1 MDNRQ
6 RVKQAIEKIIENSYG
21 NDPEYFYKCN
31 KTDNLT
37 FADRRLIALNQELD
51 IQCIYTQRTLAPER
65 FKHQIYV
72 LYSGVV
78 VGISLKNGNLS
89 YSQMKKSNIEPFIES
104 IIEIPA
110 SIYDVSDEAKNRKI
124 RELFRMFVD
133 NSPVEYKLNTIDISK
148 GYNLENLPSSCM
160 KGQGYKFKP
169 LDPMGKMYYLTSNK
183 TTNILARCIV
193 WDRNVVFNSS
203 DDIPIDCQL
212 HDKVYQLEGKYGEI
226 FKDMLYKEGI
236 LSLDELECIDTW
248 DLYIENPFKDI
259 KEGNYPWM
267 DRFSLL
273 DKKLNR
279 LYYYNWN
286 EYGHNSNDLRELAS
300 EVNAEDYRVLL
311 STDGYTRDMD
321 ESDGLV
327 WSEYENRDIDE
338 DDAVWSEN
346 LDSHISADYAI
357 WSQTEQDYFHEDDYG
372 NGWYYNWNN
381 RDEPINIENPDFV
394 EFQDVDDTRYMV
406 AKDNAVEDMIGELDT
421 DYVPRD
427 MAIEVKSLGP
437 NYFIYNDYFVSVVKE
452 HFEKCLAEGKGDA
465 EEFRSIVEDLMNG
478 EWDYDQVN

>member
-1 MDNRQ
+1 MI
-6 RVKQAIEKIIENSYG
+6 KGAIEKIIKNSYG

-78 VGISLKNGNLS
+78 VGISLKNNNLS

-110 SIYDVSDEAKNRKI
+110 NIYDVLDKARNEEI
-124 RELFRMFVD
+124 RRILKLYVD
-133 NSPVEYKLNTIDISK
+133 SFPTKYELNTITISE
-148 GYNLENLPSSCM
+148 GYNLRDLPNSCM

-169 LDPMGKMYYLTSNK
+169 LDTMGKMYYLTSNK

-193 WDRNVVFNSS
+193 WDSSVVLESS
-203 DDIPIDCQL
+203 DDKPINYQL
-212 HDKVYQLEGKYGEI
+212 HDKIYQLEGKYEEI

-259 KEGNYPWM
+259 KESCYPWM
-267 DRFSLL
+267 DRFSLW
-273 DKKLNR
+273 DINKDR

-286 EYGHNSNDLRELAS
+286 KYGHNSNDLRELAS
-300 EVNAEDYRVLL
+300 EVNADNYRVLL
-311 STDGYTRDMD
+311 STNGYTRDMA
-321 ESDGLV
+321 ESDGTI

-338 DDAVWSEN
+338 DDAVWSDN
-346 LDSHISADYAI
+346 LDSHISSYNAI
-357 WSQTEQDYFHEDDYG
+357 WSQTEHDYYHEDDYG
-372 NGWYYNWNN
+372 NGWYYSWDN
-381 RDEPINIENPDFV
+381 RNEPINIGNPDYV
-394 EFQDVDDTRYMV
+394 EFQDVDDTRYMLP
-406 AKDNAVEDMIGELDT
+406 KCDAVENMIGELDT
-421 DYVPRD
+421 NYIPRD

-437 NYFIYNDYFVSVVKE
+437 NYFIYNDYSVSVVKE
-452 HFEKCLAEGKGDA
+452 HFENCLANGQGDA
-465 EEFRSIVEDLMNG
+465 EEFAQIVRDLKG
-478 EWDYDQVN
+478 EWDYDEEVS

>member
-1 MDNRQ
+1 MI
-6 RVKQAIEKIIENSYG
+6 KEAIEKIIENSYG

-51 IQCIYTQRTLAPER
+51 IQCIYTQRTLAPEK

-72 LYSGVV
+72 LYSGIV

-124 RELFRMFVD
+124 RELFRVFVD
-133 NSPVEYKLNTIDISK
+133 DSPVEYKLNTIDISK

-169 LDPMGKMYYLTSNK
+169 LDTMGKMYYLTSNK

-226 FKDMLYKEGI
+226 FRDMLYKEGI
-236 LSLDELECIDTW
+236 LSLDDLECIDTW
-248 DLYIENPFKDI
+248 DLYIENPFKNI
-259 KEGNYPWM
+259 KESCYPWM
-267 DRFSLL
+267 DRFSLW
-273 DKKLNR
+273 DKELNR

-286 EYGHNSNDLRELAS
+286 AYGHNSSDLKELAA

-321 ESDGLV
+321 EDGGAV

-346 LDSHISADYAI
+346 LDSHISSDNAI
-357 WSQTEQDYFHEDDYG
+357 WSQTERDYFHEDDYG
-372 NGWYYNWNN
+372 NGWYYNWDD

-394 EFQDVDDTRYMV
+394 EFQDSDDTRYMV
-406 AKDNAVEDMIGELDT
+406 AKSNAVEDMLSENISN
-421 DYVPRD
+421 YVPKEL
-427 MAIEVKSLGP
+427 AIEIKSLGP
-437 NYFIYNDYFVSVVKE
+437 NYYIYDDYFVNVVRE
-452 HFEKCLAEGKGDA
+452 HFENCLREGKGDA
-465 EEFRSIVEDLMNG
+465 EEFAQIVRDLGG
-478 EWDYDQVN
+478 EWDYDEEVS

>member
-1 MDNRQ
+1 MI
-6 RVKQAIEKIIENSYG
+6 KEAIEKIIENSYG

-37 FADRRLIALNQELD
+37 FADRRLITLNQELD

-72 LYSGVV
+72 LYSGIV

-89 YSQMKKSNIEPFIES
+89 YSQMKKSNIEAFIES

-124 RELFRMFVD
+124 RELFRMFID
-133 NSPVEYKLNTIDISK
+133 ESPVEYKLNTIDISK

-169 LDPMGKMYYLTSNK
+169 LDTMGKIYYLTSNK

-193 WDRNVVFNSS
+193 WNSNVVFNSS
-203 DDIPIDCQL
+203 DDEPIDYQL
-212 HDKVYQLEGKYGEI
+212 HDKIYQLEGKYGEI
-226 FKDMLYKEGI
+226 FRGMLKAKGI
-236 LSLDELECIDTW
+236 LKLDELECIDTW

-259 KEGNYPWM
+259 KESCYPWM
-267 DRFSLL
+267 DRFSLW

-286 EYGHNSNDLRELAS
+286 VYGHKSNNLRELAT

-321 ESDGLV
+321 ESGGLV

-338 DDAVWSEN
+338 DDAVWSDN
-346 LDSHISADYAI
+346 LDSHISSDCAI
-357 WSQTEQDYFHEDDYG
+357 WSQTEQDYYHEDDYG
-372 NGWYYNWNN
+372 NGWYYSWDD

-394 EFQDVDDTRYMV
+394 EFQDSDDTSYMV
-406 AKDNAVEDMIGELDT
+406 AKSNAVEDMLSDNISNWVPKEL
-421 DYVPRD
+421 
-427 MAIEVKSLGP
+427 AIEIKSLGP
-437 NYFIYNDYFVSVVKE
+437 NYYIYDDYFVNVVRE
-452 HFEKCLAEGKGDA
+452 HFENCLREGKGDA
-465 EEFRSIVEDLMNG
+465 EEFAQIVKDLGG
-478 EWDYDQVN
+478 EWDYDEEVS

>member
-1 MDNRQ
+1 MI
-6 RVKQAIEKIIENSYG
+6 KEAIEKIIENSYG

-51 IQCIYTQRTLAPER
+51 IQCIYTQRTLAPEK

-72 LYSGVV
+72 LYSDIV

-104 IIEIPA
+104 IIEIPI
-110 SIYDVSDEAKNRKI
+110 SLYDVSEKARDEEVRKI
-124 RELFRMFVD
+124 LRMFID
-133 NSPVEYKLNTIDISK
+133 ESPVEYKLNTIDISK
-148 GYNLENLPSSCM
+148 GYNLENLPTSCM
-160 KGQGYKFKP
+160 KGRGYKFKP
-169 LDPMGKMYYLTSNK
+169 LDTMGKMYYLTSNK

-193 WDRNVVFNSS
+193 WDKNIVITNV
-203 DDIPIDCQL
+203 DDEPIDCQL
-212 HDKVYQLEGKYGEI
+212 HDKIYQLEGKYREI
-226 FKDMLYKEGI
+226 FKNMLYKESI

-259 KEGNYPWM
+259 KESCYPWM

-286 EYGHNSNDLRELAS
+286 EYGHNSNDLRELAA

-321 ESDGLV
+321 ESNGTV

-338 DDAVWSEN
+338 DDAVWSDN
-346 LDSHISADYAI
+346 LDSHVSSDNAI
-357 WSQTEQDYFHEDDYG
+357 WSQTEHDYYHEDDYG
-372 NGWYYNWNN
+372 NGWYYNWDD

-394 EFQDVDDTRYMV
+394 EFQDSDDTRYMV
-406 AKDNAVEDMIGELDT
+406 AKSNAVEDQLSDNISNWVPKEL
-421 DYVPRD
+421 
-427 MAIEVKSLGP
+427 AIEIKSLGP
-437 NYFIYNDYFVSVVKE
+437 NYFIYDDYFVNVVKE
-452 HFEKCLAEGKGDA
+452 HFENCLANGQGDA
-465 EEFRSIVEDLMNG
+465 EEFAQIVRDLGG
-478 EWDYDQVN
+478 EWDYDEEVS

>member
-1 MDNRQ
+1 MI
-6 RVKQAIEKIIENSYG
+6 KQAIEKIIENSYS

-31 KTDNLT
+31 KTVNLT

-51 IQCIYTQRTLAPER
+51 IQCIYTQRTLAPEK

-104 IIEIPA
+104 IIEIPT
-110 SIYDVSDEAKNRKI
+110 SLYDVSEKARNEEVRKI
-124 RELFRMFVD
+124 LRMYVD
-133 NSPVEYKLNTIDISK
+133 ESPVEYKLNTIDISE

-169 LDPMGKMYYLTSNK
+169 LDTMGKMYYLTSNK

-203 DDIPIDCQL
+203 DNILIDCQL
-212 HDKVYQLEGKYGEI
+212 HDKVYQLEGKYGDI
-226 FKDMLYKEGI
+226 FKDILYKEGI

-259 KEGNYPWM
+259 KESCYPWM
-267 DRFSLL
+267 DRFSLW
-273 DKKLNR
+273 DKELNR

-286 EYGHNSNDLRELAS
+286 VYGHNGNDLRKLAS
-300 EVNAEDYRVLL
+300 EVDAEDYRVLL
-311 STDGYTRDMD
+311 STDGYTKDMG

-338 DDAVWSEN
+338 DDAVWSDN
-346 LDSHISADYAI
+346 LDSHISADCAI
-357 WSQTEQDYFHEDDYG
+357 WSRTEQDYFHEDDYG
-372 NGWYYNWNN
+372 TSWYYSWNN
-381 RDEPINIENPDFV
+381 RDEPIDIENSDYV
-394 EFQDVDDTRYMV
+394 EFQDVDNTRYMIP
-406 AKDNAVEDMIGELDT
+406 KCDAVEDMIGELDT

-452 HFEKCLAEGKGDA
+452 HFEKCLAEDKGDA
-465 EEFRSIVEDLMNG
+465 EEFAQIVRDLGG

>member
-1 MDNRQ
+1 MI
-6 RVKQAIEKIIENSYG
+6 KEAIEKIIENSYG

-51 IQCIYTQRTLAPER
+51 IQCIYIQRTLAPER

-89 YSQMKKSNIEPFIES
+89 YSQMKKSNIEAFIES

-124 RELFRMFVD
+124 RELFRMFID
-133 NSPVEYKLNTIDISK
+133 NSPVEYKLNTIAISE
-148 GYNLENLPSSCM
+148 GYNLKELPTSCM

-169 LDPMGKMYYLTSNK
+169 LDTMGKVYYLTSNK

-193 WDRNVVFNSS
+193 WDKNVVITNV
-203 DDIPIDCQL
+203 DNEPIDCQL
-212 HDKVYQLEGKYGEI
+212 HDKIYQLEGKYGEI

-259 KEGNYPWM
+259 KESCYPWM
-267 DRFSLL
+267 DRFSLW

-286 EYGHNSNDLRELAS
+286 VYGHNSNDLRELAA

-321 ESDGLV
+321 ESDVLV

-338 DDAVWSEN
+338 DDAVWSDN
-346 LDSHISADYAI
+346 LDSHISSDCAI
-357 WSQTEQDYFHEDDYG
+357 WSQTEQDYYHEDDYG
-372 NGWYYNWNN
+372 NGWYYNWDD

-394 EFQDVDDTRYMV
+394 EFQDSDDTRYMV
-406 AKDNAVEDMIGELDT
+406 AKSNAVEDMLSENISNWIPKEL
-421 DYVPRD
+421 
-427 MAIEVKSLGP
+427 AIEIKSLGP
-437 NYFIYNDYFVSVVKE
+437 NYYIYNDYLVSVVKE
-452 HFEKCLAEGKGDA
+452 HFENCLANGQGDA
-465 EEFRSIVEDLMNG
+465 EEFAQIVRNLGG
-478 EWDYDQVN
+478 EWDYDEEVS

>member
-1 MDNRQ
+1 MI
-6 RVKQAIEKIIENSYG
+6 KEAIEKIIKNSYG

-72 LYSGVV
+72 LYSGVI
-78 VGISLKNGNLS
+78 VGISFKDGNLS
-89 YSQMKKSNIEPFIES
+89 YSQMKKSNIEAFIES

-110 SIYDVSDEAKNRKI
+110 SIYDVSDEAKNMKI
-124 RELFRMFVD
+124 RKLFRMFID
-133 NSPVEYKLNTIDISK
+133 ESPVEYKLNTIAISE

-169 LDPMGKMYYLTSNK
+169 LNAMGKMYYLTSNK

-193 WDRNVVFNSS
+193 WDKNVVITNV
-203 DDIPIDCQL
+203 DDMPIDCQL

-226 FKDMLYKEGI
+226 FENMLYKEGI
-236 LSLDELECIDTW
+236 LSLDGLECIDTW

-259 KEGNYPWM
+259 KESCYPWM
-267 DRFSLL
+267 DRFSLW
-273 DKKLNR
+273 DKQLNR

-286 EYGHNSNDLRELAS
+286 EYGHNRNDLMKLVA

-338 DDAVWSEN
+338 DDAVWSNN
-346 LDSHISADYAI
+346 LDSHISSDNAI
-357 WSQTEQDYFHEDDYG
+357 WSQTEHDYYHEDDYG
-372 NGWYYNWNN
+372 DGWYYSWNN
-381 RDEPINIENPDFV
+381 RDEPINIDNPDYV
-394 EFQDVDDTRYMV
+394 EFQDIDNTRYMIP
-406 AKDNAVEDMIGELDT
+406 KCGAVKDMIGELDT
-421 DYVPRD
+421 DYIPRD
-427 MAIEVKSLGP
+427 VAIEVKSLGP
-437 NYFIYNDYFVSVVKE
+437 NYYIYDDYFVNVVRE